1 MSDDQSTENVEVLK
15 LENDITVIKLGT
27 ENESSISLTEKRLN
41 NLETELLKLKQKT
54 PNGLII
60 TGISEKMFCVGADIN
75 LINNIKTVKAGE
87 KAARKGQSV
96 FNLIEDLNCTTVA
109 AISGP
114 CVGGG
119 FELALACN
127 YRIITDSPFSQI
139 GLPETKLGILPGFGG
154 TQRLPRLIGLPSSL
168 SLILEGKLLRS
179 KQALKAKVVDAV
191 YGIDDIIDKA
201 QEIILNN
208 TFLRKTKL
216 GFVDNLII
224 NTDFIRRYVAKK
236 AHEKTNKKAKGNYP
250 ALPAAIDT
258 IIYGLKHGTKK
269 GYEREAKE
277 LGRLI
282 VTPECKSLVKLFFLT
297 ESAKSLGKSAS
308 KHVRDLSAL
317 VIGGGVMGAGIATV
331 LLKSGARV
339 IVLDTKDEQ
348 LTKCKSHISNF
359 FEKRKYISEKQ
370 RESILSNLE
379 LKTELKEKSENLDIV
394 IEAIVENLDIKQNVL
409 KAMASKVSNDTI
421 ICSNTSSLSIEK
433 ISEAIPNPERVI
445 GMHFFNPVEK
455 MPLIEIIRTDKT
467 SPQAI
472 VLIAA
477 ITNKIGKHPVIV
489 EDVPGFLVNRILTP
503 YLNEAAYLLSDGYSV
518 KDIDKA
524 ATSFGMPMGPLR
536 LLDEIGL
543 DVATYVSEIMLKG
556 YGDRMLAPSFASELV
571 KKNFLGKKSDAGFYK
586 YSGNQAST
594 YNELY
599 KLLDLKTPESSIS
612 DDDSSKIK
620 KRLIFSMLNE
630 AILCLDEGVAGESG
644 KDAAM
649 QIDLATVMGMG
660 FPPFRGGLL
669 HYAESL
675 TAKNVLKQF
684 KNLEKEFGSRFAPC
698 KGIIQRGKNK
708 KSFFA

>member
-1 MSDDQSTENVEVLK
+1 MNDAQSTENVEVIK
-15 LENDITVIKLGT
+15 LENDIIVIKLGT

-41 NLETELLKLKQKT
+41 NLETELLKLKQK
-54 PNGLII
+54 PPKGLIV

-75 LINNIKTVKAGE
+75 LINGINTVKAGE

-96 FNLIEDLNCTTVA
+96 FNLIEELPCTTVA

-119 FELALACN
+119 FELALACD
-127 YRIITDSPFSQI
+127 YRVITDSPFSQI
-139 GLPETKLGILPGFGG
+139 GLPETKLGIIPGFGG

-168 SLILEGKLLRS
+168 NLILQGKLLRS

-191 YGIDDIIDKA
+191 YSIDDVIDKA
-201 QEIILNN
+201 QEIILKPG
-208 TFLRKTKL
+208 FLKKSKP
-216 GFVDNLII
+216 GFIDNLIL
-224 NTDFIRRYVAKK
+224 TVDFIRRYVAKK
-236 AHEKTNKKAKGNYP
+236 THEKTNKRAKGNYP
-250 ALPAAIDT
+250 ALPSAIDT
-258 IIYGLKHGTKK
+258 IVYGLKHGTKK

-297 ESAKSLGKSAS
+297 EAAKNLGKSAS
-308 KHVRDLSAL
+308 KHVRELSAL

-331 LLKSGARV
+331 LLKSGAKVTV
-339 IVLDTKDEQ
+339 IDTKEDQ
-348 LTKCKSHISNF
+348 LGKCKAHISKF
-359 FEKRKYISEKQ
+359 FEKRKYISEKE
-370 RESILSNLE
+370 RESILSNLS
-379 LKTELKEKSENLDIV
+379 LKTELTDNADELDIV
-394 IEAIVENLDIKQNVL
+394 IEAIVENLDIKQSVL
-409 KAMASKVSNDTI
+409 KNIASKVTSDCI

-524 ATSFGMPMGPLR
+524 ATKFGMPMGPLR

-543 DVATYVSEIMLKG
+543 DVAAHVSEIMLKG

-571 KKNFLGKKSDAGFYK
+571 KKKLLGKKSGAGFYK
-586 YSGNQAST
+586 HSGKQAST

-599 KLLDLKTPESSIS
+599 NLLDLRVPEVAIS
-612 DDDSSKIK
+612 DEESGKIT

-630 AILCLDEGVAGESG
+630 AILCLDEGVAGETG

-675 TAKNVLKQF
+675 TAKNILKQF

-698 KGIIQRGKNK
+698 KGISERGKNK